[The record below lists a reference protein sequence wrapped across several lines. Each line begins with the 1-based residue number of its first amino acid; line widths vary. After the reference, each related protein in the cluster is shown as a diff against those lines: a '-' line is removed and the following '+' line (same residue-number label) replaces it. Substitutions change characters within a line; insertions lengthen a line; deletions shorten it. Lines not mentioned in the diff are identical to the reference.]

1 MRTKIDRQK
10 QSSQTHAPSNSA
22 SLALERIKGLHL
34 QNHLLLLAMMELV
47 RQSKG
52 QNEMFN
58 ALCAVANG
66 IAELDVAFDRAERDM
81 LNMMPRKF
89 GPLH

>member
-1 MRTKIDRQK
+1 MKTKIDRQK
-10 QSSQTHAPSNSA
+10 LSSQAHAPSNSA
-22 SLALERIKGLHL
+22 SLALERIKVLHL

-52 QNEMFN
+52 QDELFN

-66 IAELDVAFDRAERDM
+66 MAELDVAFDRAEREM
-81 LNMMPRKF
+81 LNMLPRET

>member
-1 MRTKIDRQK
+1 MRTKIDWQK
-10 QSSQTHAPSNSA
+10 QSSQAHAPSNLA

-52 QNEMFN
+52 QDEMFN

-66 IAELDVAFDRAERDM
+66 MAELDVAFNRAERDM
-81 LNMMPRKF
+81 LNMMPRES